1 MHPFFIRWSE
11 SGLWMGPCGKSESG
25 ALFPMGPN
33 GRRCG
38 VEGYL
43 KFVEKLSLLMNIIA
57 GTALT
62 FIMLLTVSDVV
73 LRYFGRPIVGT
84 FEIVGMGGAVA
95 IGFGIPVTSFF
106 RGQIFVDFFIQK
118 LPKVGQNVVNF
129 ITRLAGIV
137 LFLWIG
143 YNLFIYANDL
153 FQSGEVS
160 LTRQIPFYPIG
171 YGIGVCCFLQCLVFI
186 GDIVKIFGGQYE

>member
-1 MHPFFIRWSE
+1 M
-11 SGLWMGPCGKSESG
+11 
-25 ALFPMGPN
+25 A
-33 GRRCG
+33 
-38 VEGYL
+38 GYL
-43 KFVEKLSLLMNIIA
+43 KFLEKLCVLMNVIA

-73 LRYFGRPIVGT
+73 LRYFGWPIVGT
-84 FEIVGMGGAVA
+84 FEMVGLGGAIA
-95 IGFGIPVTSFF
+95 IGFGIPVTSFY
-106 RGQIFVDFFIQK
+106 RGHIFVDFFVQKFPKKHQK
-118 LPKVGQNVVNF
+118 LVHLA
-129 ITRLAGIV
+129 TRTASCA

-171 YGIGVCCFLQCLVFI
+171 YGIGLCCFVQCLVFI
-186 GDIVKIFGGQYE
+186 GDAMKILGGQYE